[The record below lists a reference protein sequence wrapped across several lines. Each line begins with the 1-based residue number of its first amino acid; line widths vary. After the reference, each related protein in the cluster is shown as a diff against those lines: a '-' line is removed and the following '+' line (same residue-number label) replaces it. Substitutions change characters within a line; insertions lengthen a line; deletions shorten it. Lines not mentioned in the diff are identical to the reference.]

1 MIIRGYLPSDCT
13 HIAKLFYDTVHSVN
27 AADYTREQLDAW
39 ADGHVDSEARDN
51 SFREH
56 FTLVAC
62 DGKEIVGFA
71 DMDENGYLDRLYV
84 HRDYQRKG
92 VASSLL
98 RELSQKVKTDE
109 ITTYASI
116 TARPFFEKMGYR
128 VVCQNIVE
136 RKGASLINYFMVKKL
151 S

>member
-1 MIIRGYLPSDCT
+1 
-13 HIAKLFYDTVHSVN
+13 
-27 AADYTREQLDAW
+27 
-39 ADGHVDSEARDN
+39 
-51 SFREH
+51 
-56 FTLVAC
+56 
-62 DGKEIVGFA
+62 
-71 DMDENGYLDRLYV
+71 MDENGYLDRLYV

-128 VVCQNIVE
+128 VVRENIVE
-136 RKGASLINYFMVKKL
+136 RKGVSLINYFMVKKL

>member
-13 HIAKLFYDTVHSVN
+13 QIAQLFYDTVHSVN
-27 AADYTREQLDAW
+27 AVDYTSEQLDAW
-39 ADGHVDSEARDN
+39 ADGHVDLDAWDN

-98 RELSQKVKTDE
+98 RELSQNVKTDE

-128 VVCQNIVE
+128 VVRENIVE
-136 RKGASLINYFMVKKL
+136 RKGVSLINYFMVKKL

>member
-1 MIIRGYLPSDCT
+1 MIIREYLPSDCT
-13 HIAKLFYDTVHSVN
+13 QMAQLFYDTVHSVN

-39 ADGHVDSEARDN
+39 ADGHVDLEAWDN

-98 RELSQKVKTDE
+98 RELSQKVQTDE

-128 VVCQNIVE
+128 VVRENIVE
-136 RKGASLINYFMVKKL
+136 RKGVSLRNYFMVKKL

>member
-13 HIAKLFYDTVHSVN
+13 QIAQLFYDTVHSVN
-27 AADYTREQLDAW
+27 AADYTSEQLDAW
-39 ADGHVDSEARDN
+39 ADGHVDLDAWDN

-98 RELSQKVKTDE
+98 REMSQKVKTDE

-128 VVCQNIVE
+128 VVRENIVE
-136 RKGASLINYFMVKKL
+136 RKGVSLINYFMVKKL

>member
-1 MIIRGYLPSDCT
+1 M
-13 HIAKLFYDTVHSVN
+13 N
-27 AADYTREQLDAW
+27 AADYTSEQLDAW
-39 ADGHVDSEARDN
+39 ADGHVDLDACDN

-98 RELSQKVKTDE
+98 RELSQNVKTDE

-128 VVCQNIVE
+128 VVRQNIVE
-136 RKGASLINYFMVKKL
+136 RKGVSLINYFMVKKL

>member
-13 HIAKLFYDTVHSVN
+13 QIAKLFYDTVHSVN

-39 ADGHVDSEARDN
+39 ADGHVDSEAWDN

-62 DGKEIVGFA
+62 EGKEIVGFA

-116 TARPFFEKMGYR
+116 TARPFFEKMGYQ
-128 VVCQNIVE
+128 VVRQNIVE
-136 RKGASLINYFMVKKL
+136 RKGVSLINYFMVKKL

>member
-13 HIAKLFYDTVHSVN
+13 QIAQLFYDTVHSVN

-39 ADGHVDSEARDN
+39 ADGHVDLEAWDN

-128 VVCQNIVE
+128 VVRENIVE
-136 RKGASLINYFMVKKL
+136 RKGVSLINYFMVKKL